1 MTRQDAIGALLG
13 RLRDWWRRQEELRS
27 LSDKQVGLI
36 AADLRISIGTLKD
49 LIARGPNT
57 TKLFYERMRTLGITK
72 ADVDRAAHGA
82 MCDMQRTCACCKE
95 KGVCDWDLAERPH
108 DPVWKSYCPNANAL
122 DFINKLKAHSFFR
135 MAQRRPAER
144 ADHEYCNKQIRGLQ
158 RFVTDAAAHLHGTS
172 RLKPRQ

>member
-36 AADLRISIGTLKD
+36 AADLGISIGTLKD

-57 TKLFYERMRTLGITK
+57 TKLFYERLRTLGITK

-82 MCDMQRTCACCKE
+82 MRDMQRTCACCKE

-108 DPVWKSYCPNANAL
+108 DPVWKSYCPNADAL
-122 DFINKLKAHSFFR
+122 DFINKLKAHSFSGWPSDVLR
-135 MAQRRPAER
+135 GEPITNTVTSKSER
-144 ADHEYCNKQIRGLQ
+144 CSD
-158 RFVTDAAAHLHGTS
+158 
-172 RLKPRQ
+172 P